1 MRNFLMLAASL
12 CILASALSPVARAQE
27 KAVPSGRIT
36 LKLTGG
42 DTLSGTPGPVKDG
55 SVSIVTDY
63 GVVRVPVEKLTE
75 ESKAKLGVTG
85 DGDVAA
91 LRKRILELEALV
103 ERLREENAELRK
115 LGQTAPAVPSPA
127 VRPNPAISPSTGTS
141 KTPEP
146 TAATGGYKLSSTGKR
161 HNSRCRYYSS
171 AGRACGPTEGAA
183 CKVCGG

>member
-1 MRNFLMLAASL
+1 MLATSL
-12 CILASALSPVARAQE
+12 CILASTLPTVARAEE
-27 KAVPSGRIT
+27 KVVPSGRIT

-55 SVSIVTDY
+55 SVSMITDY
-63 GVVRVPVEKLTE
+63 GVVRVPVEKLSE
-75 ESKAKLGVTG
+75 ESKAKLGITG

-103 ERLREENAELRK
+103 ERLRGENAELRK
-115 LGQTAPAVPSPA
+115 HGQTVPTEPSPSVRPAPAI
-127 VRPNPAISPSTGTS
+127 RPSTGIS
-141 KTPEP
+141 NSPEP
-146 TAATGGYKLSSTGKR
+146 TAATGGYKLSTTGKR

-171 AGRACGPTEGAA
+171 AGRACGPTEGVA